1 MENNVKRDKLRLS
14 DQKGNWEIWDAF
26 CHKIKKKRERERL
39 NTKGGQKKFEVYRIG
54 SNQRHGSWCL
64 TIPRVCRDVSSSLR
78 FGRSVFY
85 LYGGGKKREKERE
98 KKKKRKEK
106 EEREIEGERKKLE
119 DASRITAVALL
130 ISVILYLPVFII
142 GLNDTE

>member
-1 MENNVKRDKLRLS
+1 MYRPRFVLDAASFIYTGEGRKEKR
-14 DQKGNWEIWDAF
+14 
-26 CHKIKKKRERERL
+26 RER
-39 NTKGGQKKFEVYRIG
+39 
-54 SNQRHGSWCL
+54 
-64 TIPRVCRDVSSSLR
+64 
-78 FGRSVFY
+78 
-85 LYGGGKKREKERE
+85 

>member
-1 MENNVKRDKLRLS
+1 MYRPRFVSDAASFIYTGEGRKEKR
-14 DQKGNWEIWDAF
+14 
-26 CHKIKKKRERERL
+26 
-39 NTKGGQKKFEVYRIG
+39 
-54 SNQRHGSWCL
+54 
-64 TIPRVCRDVSSSLR
+64 
-78 FGRSVFY
+78 
-85 LYGGGKKREKERE
+85 RE

>member
-1 MENNVKRDKLRLS
+1 MFD
-14 DQKGNWEIWDAF
+14 D
-26 CHKIKKKRERERL
+26 
-39 NTKGGQKKFEVYRIG
+39 
-54 SNQRHGSWCL
+54 
-64 TIPRVCRDVSSSLR
+64 PSSLQR
-78 FGRSVFY
+78 CIVLASFRTQRLLFIRGREE
-85 LYGGGKKREKERE
+85 KRKGERE

>member
-1 MENNVKRDKLRLS
+1 MYRPRFVSDAASFIYTGREEKR
-14 DQKGNWEIWDAF
+14 KG
-26 CHKIKKKRERERL
+26 ER
-39 NTKGGQKKFEVYRIG
+39 
-54 SNQRHGSWCL
+54 
-64 TIPRVCRDVSSSLR
+64 
-78 FGRSVFY
+78 
-85 LYGGGKKREKERE
+85 

>member
-1 MENNVKRDKLRLS
+1 MFD
-14 DQKGNWEIWDAF
+14 D
-26 CHKIKKKRERERL
+26 
-39 NTKGGQKKFEVYRIG
+39 
-54 SNQRHGSWCL
+54 
-64 TIPRVCRDVSSSLR
+64 PSSLQR
-78 FGRSVFY
+78 CIVLVSFRTQRLLFIRGREE
-85 LYGGGKKREKERE
+85 KRKGER

-130 ISVILYLPVFII
+130 ISVILYPPVFII

>member
-1 MENNVKRDKLRLS
+1 MFD
-14 DQKGNWEIWDAF
+14 D
-26 CHKIKKKRERERL
+26 
-39 NTKGGQKKFEVYRIG
+39 
-54 SNQRHGSWCL
+54 
-64 TIPRVCRDVSSSLR
+64 PSSLQR
-78 FGRSVFY
+78 CIVLASFRTQRLLFIRRREE
-85 LYGGGKKREKERE
+85 KRKGER